1 MRRIRIGT
9 RASRLALAQV
19 NEVVRRFGIGEY
31 AIVVYD
37 TSGDIDKDTPI
48 AEVEG
53 TDFFTDRIE
62 RALLRKEIDLA
73 VHSAKDLP
81 DRIPEGLMIVATT
94 ESIDKDDVLVSKGN
108 LKLSELPA
116 GAKVGTSSR
125 RRKESLLMLRSD
137 LEIIDL
143 RGNIE
148 ERMEKLD
155 RGEYAAIVI
164 AAAGLIR
171 LGLEHRIAERLP
183 FETAPGQGA
192 LALEIRKEDKELYAW
207 LKPCLPAGREKSI

>member
-9 RASRLALAQV
+9 RASRLALEQV
-19 NEVVRRFGIGEY
+19 NEVVRRFGIGEHE
-31 AIVVYD
+31 IVVYD

-62 RALLRKEIDLA
+62 RALLKKEIDLA

-137 LEIIDL
+137 LKLIDL

-148 ERMEKLD
+148 ERMEKLN
-155 RGEYAAIVI
+155 RGEYDAIVI

-183 FETAPGQGA
+183 FEAAPGQGA
-192 LALEIRKEDKELYAW
+192 LALEIRKEDKELCVW
-207 LKPCLPAGREKSI
+207 IKERFI

>member
-9 RASRLALAQV
+9 RASRLALEQV
-19 NEVVRRFGIGEY
+19 NEVVRRFGIGEHE
-31 AIVVYD
+31 IVVYD

-62 RALLRKEIDLA
+62 RALLKKEIDLA

-81 DRIPEGLMIVATT
+81 ARIPEGLMIVATT

-137 LEIIDL
+137 LKLIDL

-148 ERMEKLD
+148 ERMEKLN
-155 RGEYAAIVI
+155 RGEYDAIVI

-207 LKPCLPAGREKSI
+207 LKARFIS

>member
-1 MRRIRIGT
+1 LRRIRIGT
-9 RASRLALAQV
+9 RASRLALEQV
-19 NEVVRRFGIGEY
+19 NEVVRRFGIGEHE
-31 AIVVYD
+31 IVVYD

-62 RALLRKEIDLA
+62 RALLKKEIDLA

-81 DRIPEGLMIVATT
+81 ARIPEGLMIVATT

-137 LEIIDL
+137 LKLIDL

-148 ERMEKLD
+148 ERMEKLN
-155 RGEYAAIVI
+155 RGEYDAIVI

-207 LKPCLPAGREKSI
+207 LKARFIS

>member
-1 MRRIRIGT
+1 
-9 RASRLALAQV
+9 
-19 NEVVRRFGIGEY
+19 VVRRFGIGEHE
-31 AIVVYD
+31 IVVYD

-62 RALLRKEIDLA
+62 RALLKKEIDLA

-81 DRIPEGLMIVATT
+81 ARIPEGLMIVATT

-137 LEIIDL
+137 LKLIDL

-148 ERMEKLD
+148 ERMEKLN
-155 RGEYAAIVI
+155 RGEYDAIVI

-207 LKPCLPAGREKSI
+207 LKARFIS